1 MDKKIIDPTAPI
13 GSFSGCGISD
23 VLITETAG
31 FVDLE
36 TRFKRMEQSGYVAH
50 FFREMF
56 DTSDEREIYL
66 GEETEIYA
74 DDDEDTVR
82 EKLMKQQLLRE
93 KIVKSKLGDLAEANE
108 GAVAQQGDGSSEGK
122 PPSQETDTKE

>member
-1 MDKKIIDPTAPI
+1 MAKETFNPTSPI
-13 GSFSGCGISD
+13 GSFSGCGVSD
-23 VLITETAG
+23 VNITETAG

-56 DTSDEREIYL
+56 DTEDERQIFL
-66 GEETEIYA
+66 GDETEIYA

-82 EKLMKQQLLRE
+82 EKLYKQQLLRE
-93 KIVKSKLGDLAEANE
+93 QIVKSKLGDLAEANE
-108 GAVAQQGDGSSEGK
+108 GAEAPQGDGSSEGK
-122 PPSQETDTKE
+122 PSSQEPDTKE

>member
-1 MDKKIIDPTAPI
+1 MPKEVLNLSAPI
-13 GSFSGCGISD
+13 GNFCGCGISD
-23 VLITETAG
+23 VNITETAG

-56 DTSDEREIYL
+56 DTEDERQIFL

-82 EKLMKQQLLRE
+82 EKLYQQQLLRE
-93 KIVKSKLGDLAEANE
+93 KIVKSKLGDLAEANDAGE
-108 GAVAQQGDGSSEGK
+108 APRAEGSSESK
-122 PPSQETDTKE
+122 PSSQEPDTKE